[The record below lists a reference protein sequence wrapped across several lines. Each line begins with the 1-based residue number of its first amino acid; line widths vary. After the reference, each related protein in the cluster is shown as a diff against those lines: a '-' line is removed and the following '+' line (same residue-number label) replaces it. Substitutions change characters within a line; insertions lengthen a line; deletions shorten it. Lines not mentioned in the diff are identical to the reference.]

1 MNDIISTVLQSS
13 LSLAIL
19 FLIYYAFLRKDTFFK
34 TNRIYLLLAMLFSVC
49 IPFINISVFLPNSSP
64 AYLILLDP
72 VVITGESVQS
82 TITENRSVFQVILI
96 IYLTG
101 VAIFSIRFIYQIT
114 QLLFL
119 IRRYGIRN
127 KGGIRFVFT
136 DKNFSPFSFFNLV
149 FFNQPNTESAN
160 AKKIIAH
167 ERVHIKQWHSL
178 DLMLLEIITIIQWFN
193 PFIWMYR
200 HAIKT
205 LHEYLADEGVLH
217 SGVDVKVYRALLF
230 SQSTGIQV
238 NDLTNNFSKSL
249 LKRRF
254 IMMNKTKSPMHAR
267 VKLMLALPLAI
278 TMMLVISCSPG
289 VKEQTEEVEVPQA
302 PPKQSEAVEKPTE
315 IIPDE
320 KEEAPVFTVAEH
332 MPEFPGGTNALYA
345 YLGENIKYPDSAKMN
360 KISGKVYVTF
370 VIEKDGGVTNV
381 EVLRGIGGGCDK
393 EAMRVISE
401 MPNWKPGK
409 QRGQA
414 VRVQYNLP
422 IKFTLD

>member
-19 FLIYYAFLRKDTFFK
+19 FLIYHAFLRKDTFFK

-49 IPFINISVFLPNSSP
+49 IPFINVSVFFPSSSP
-64 AYLILLDP
+64 GYLVLLDP
-72 VVITGESVQS
+72 VIITGENVQS
-82 TITENRSVFQVILI
+82 TITENRSIFQVILI

-101 VAIFSIRFIYQIT
+101 VAIFSIRFIYQLT
-114 QLLFL
+114 QLFFL
-119 IRRYGIRN
+119 IRRYGIR
-127 KGGIRFVFT
+127 KKEGIHFVFT

-149 FFNQPNTESAN
+149 FFNQSDTESVD

-167 ERVHIKQWHSL
+167 ERVHIIQWHSL

-230 SQSTGIQV
+230 SQSTGIQI

-254 IMMNKTKSPMHAR
+254 MMMNKTKSTMLAR
-267 VKLMLALPLAI
+267 AKLMLALPLAI

-289 VKEQTEEVEVPQA
+289 AVNQA
-302 PPKQSEAVEKPTE
+302 E
-315 IIPDE
+315 
-320 KEEAPVFTVAEH
+320 EEAPPPPEILEQNVDPIGEPAEVGDETPIFTVVEN
-332 MPEFPGGTNALYA
+332 MPEYPGGMDAMYA
-345 YLGENIKYPDSAKMN
+345 YLGENIQYPDSAKMN
-360 KISGKVYVTF
+360 NISGKVYVTF
-370 VIEKDGGVTNV
+370 VIEKDGSVTNV
-381 EVLRGIGGGCDK
+381 VVLRGIGGGCDK
-393 EAMRVISE
+393 EAMRVVSE

-409 QRGQA
+409 QRGQE

>member
-19 FLIYYAFLRKDTFFK
+19 FLIYHAFLRKDTFFK

-49 IPFINISVFLPNSSP
+49 IPFINVSVFFPSSSP
-64 AYLILLDP
+64 SYLILLDP
-72 VVITGESVQS
+72 VIITGGKVQS
-82 TITENRSVFQVILI
+82 TITENRSIFHVILI

-101 VAIFSIRFIYQIT
+101 VAIFSIRFIFQLT
-114 QLLFL
+114 QLFFL
-119 IRRYGIRN
+119 IRRYGIRKK
-127 KGGIRFVFT
+127 KGIHFVFT

-149 FFNQPNTESAN
+149 FFNQADTESVD

-167 ERVHIKQWHSL
+167 ERVHILQWHSL

-200 HAIKT
+200 NAIKT

-230 SQSTGIQV
+230 SQSTGIQI

-254 IMMNKTKSPMHAR
+254 MMMNKTKSTMLAR
-267 VKLMLALPLAI
+267 VKLMFALPLAI
-278 TMMLVISCSPG
+278 TMMLVISCSPNA
-289 VKEQTEEVEVPQA
+289 VEQEEENKVPPPEQSETQEKPAEATPEVQEETPIFTVVEV
-302 PPKQSEAVEKPTE
+302 
-315 IIPDE
+315 
-320 KEEAPVFTVAEH
+320 
-332 MPEFPGGTNALYA
+332 MPEYPGGQDAMYA

-360 KISGKVYVTF
+360 NINGRVFVTF

-381 EVLRGIGGGCDK
+381 ELLRGIGGGCDK
-393 EAMRVISE
+393 EAMRVVSE